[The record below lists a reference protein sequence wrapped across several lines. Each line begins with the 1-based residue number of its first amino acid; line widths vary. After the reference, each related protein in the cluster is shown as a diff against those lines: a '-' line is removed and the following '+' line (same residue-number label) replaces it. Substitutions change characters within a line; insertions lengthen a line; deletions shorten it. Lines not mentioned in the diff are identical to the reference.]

1 MRGKRISTSRCL
13 FFLFFCFFLRQL
25 ESQSWEIA
33 HTEEASAVAVA
44 VAVCNFLW
52 EVKEENI
59 EKWGVIRTSH
69 DYSSWPLAE
78 EEPERGYERAI
89 HLNSRHNIHTL
100 RA

>member
-1 MRGKRISTSRCL
+1 MRGKRISTSV
-13 FFLFFCFFLRQL
+13 LRAL
-25 ESQSWEIA
+25 RSKVAGSSFESQSWEIA